1 MGSLRADNRQV
12 VDTRSQFDRLYATV
26 PRSDELLAAVRAGQR
41 EFLDL
46 LARVGYGDA
55 RDASASV
62 VHDYREVELHAF
74 ILGIVS
80 GDRWGEVQAKS
91 FLTYGSHWID
101 DFFDAP
107 AMVKDGAQLTADRG
121 DIRRALANMG
131 RSGEVG
137 FAMADRVEHHDAVF
151 KALHRMLYGGLVQRS
166 LDYRERLALVGEYF
180 DVATE
185 YVSAPLA
192 REIRRL
198 NPQAFW
204 TTNKTVQE
212 LLFAAERTID
222 FEAAELWNLVYA
234 PAIYFQDAAAE
245 RAAGELNFEEGEAP
259 DIAAMLPMVALGAKH
274 VVERCA
280 HGSLAL
286 RQLDFVMRSV
296 PNLPRPI
303 AEAYRAILNATQ
315 AESIAS

>member
-1 MGSLRADNRQV
+1 MSPLRADTRQL
-12 VDTRSQFDRLYATV
+12 VDNRSQFDRLYATV

-46 LARVGYGDA
+46 LLRLGYSDA
-55 RDASASV
+55 DNASASA

-80 GDRWGEVQAKS
+80 GDRWDEVQAKS

-107 AMVKDGAQLTADRG
+107 AMVADAAQLTADRG

-131 RSGEVG
+131 RPGEIG

-151 KALHRMLYGGLVQRS
+151 KALQRMLYGGLVQRS
-166 LDYRERLALVGEYF
+166 LDYRERGALVTEYY

-185 YVSAPLA
+185 FVSAPLA
-192 REIRRL
+192 LEIRRL
-198 NPQAFW
+198 NPQAYW

-212 LLFAAERTID
+212 LLFAAEPAID
-222 FEAAELWNLVYA
+222 FDAAEWWNLVYA

-259 DIAAMLPMVALGAKH
+259 DIAAMLPMVALGARH
-274 VVERCA
+274 IIGCSQRD
-280 HGSLAL
+280 SLAL
-286 RQLDFVMRSV
+286 SQLDFVMRSV

-303 AEAYRAILNATQ
+303 AEAYRAILDA
-315 AESIAS
+315 AESAM